1 MIFFFFKGPLFI
13 TIYGVD
19 SAPLFL
25 QRTLIE
31 DTAYFGVESARLAI
45 HPVCGWDSILRQSDR
60 RWFVDSITKKGSA
73 GYIFQGTRY
82 LAFANHIHYLLC
94 TQYLV

>member
-45 HPVCGWDSILRQSDR
+45 HPVCG
-60 RWFVDSITKKGSA
+60 
-73 GYIFQGTRY
+73 
-82 LAFANHIHYLLC
+82 
-94 TQYLV
+94 